1 MATTNSD
8 FFNPYFDP
16 SLWSGQTPSLYE
28 ALVSAVEQWALPA
41 LPRNLIRRGW
51 VPRAALPAGTR
62 DYAIVSILNRAR
74 QGTNTKQYTA
84 PTDPAD
90 PYGTITEL
98 TLRVATCQVDFYSES
113 EVGFMRADSLVTF
126 IRGTQGASWFRQWNI
141 GSLYCDDVQQM
152 DYTDGEKYQVMQS
165 TVTLRLAY
173 WSGLTSK
180 LQFFDDVKVSGVNPD
195 IVLDKQNL

>member
-8 FFNPYFDP
+8 FFNPYSDP
-16 SLWSGQTPSLYE
+16 SLWTGQTPSLYE

-74 QGTNTKQYTA
+74 QGTNTKDYTA
-84 PTDPAD
+84 PTDPAE
-90 PYGTITEL
+90 PFGTITER

-113 EVGFMRADSLVTF
+113 EAGFQRADSLVTF
-126 IRGTQGASWFRQWNI
+126 IRGMQGCSWFRQWNI
-141 GSLYCDDVQQM
+141 GSLYCDDVIQQS
-152 DYTDGEKYQVMQS
+152 YTDGEKYEVMQS
-165 TVTLRLAY
+165 TVTLRLSY

-180 LQFFDDVKVSGVNPD
+180 LQFFDNVKVAGVNPD
-195 IVLDKQNL
+195 IVLDKN

>member
-16 SLWSGQTPSLYE
+16 TIWNGQTPSLYE
-28 ALVSAVEQWALPA
+28 ALITAVESWALPA
-41 LPRNLIRRGW
+41 LSRDFIRRGW

-74 QGTNTKQYTA
+74 QGTNVKEYNA
-84 PTDPAD
+84 PTKPEE
-90 PYGTITEL
+90 PFGTITER

-113 EVGFMRADSLVTF
+113 EAGFQRADSLVTF
-126 IRGTQGASWFRQWNI
+126 VRGTQGASWFRQWGI
-141 GSLYCDDVQQM
+141 GSLYCDDIQQM

-165 TVTLRLAY
+165 TVTLRLSY
-173 WSGLTSK
+173 WSGITSK
-180 LQFFDDVKVSGVNPD
+180 LQFFDNVRVAGVNPD
-195 IVLDKQNL
+195 IVLDKN

>member
-1 MATTNSD
+1 MAATNTD

-16 SLWSGQTPSLYE
+16 SLWTGQTPSLYE

-41 LPRNLIRRGW
+41 LPKGLVRRGW

-74 QGTNTKQYTA
+74 QGTNTKQYNA
-84 PTDPAD
+84 PTDPAE
-90 PYGTITEL
+90 PFGTITEL

-113 EVGFMRADSLVTF
+113 EAGFMRADSLVTF
-126 IRGTQGASWFRQWNI
+126 VRGTQGASWFRQWGI

-195 IVLDKQNL
+195 IVLDKN

>member
-16 SLWSGQTPSLYE
+16 TLWTGQTPSLYE
-28 ALVSAVEQWALPA
+28 ALVTAVETWALPA

-62 DYAIVSILNRAR
+62 DYAIVSVLNRQR
-74 QGTNTKQYTA
+74 HGTNTKQYNA
-84 PTDPAD
+84 PTDPAE
-90 PYGTITEL
+90 PFGTITEL

-113 EVGFMRADSLVTF
+113 EAGFMRADSLVTF
-126 IRGTQGASWFRQWNI
+126 IRGTQGASWFRQWGI
-141 GSLYCDDVQQM
+141 GSLYCDDAQALE
-152 DYTDGEKYQVMQS
+152 YTDGEKYQVMQS
-165 TVTLRLAY
+165 TVTFRLSY

-180 LQFFDDVKVSGVNPD
+180 LQFFDNVRVSGLNPD
-195 IVLDKQNL
+195 IVLDKN

>member
-1 MATTNSD
+1 MAITNSD

-16 SLWSGQTPSLYE
+16 SLWTGQTPSLYE

-41 LPRNLIRRGW
+41 LPKGLVRRGW

-84 PTDPAD
+84 PTDPAE
-90 PYGTITEL
+90 PFGTITEL

-113 EVGFMRADSLVTF
+113 DAGFQRADSLVTF
-126 IRGTQGASWFRQWNI
+126 IRGTQGASWFRQWSI

-165 TVTLRLAY
+165 TVTLRLSY

-180 LQFFDDVKVSGVNPD
+180 LQFFDNVKVSGVNPD
-195 IVLDKQNL
+195 IILDKN

>member
-16 SLWSGQTPSLYE
+16 TIWNGQTPSLYE
-28 ALVSAVEQWALPA
+28 ALVTAVEGWALPA
-41 LPRNLIRRGW
+41 LPRALIRRGW

-74 QGTNTKQYTA
+74 HGTNVKEYTA
-84 PTDPAD
+84 PTKPEE
-90 PYGTITEL
+90 PFGTITER

-113 EVGFMRADSLVTF
+113 EEGFQRADSLVTF
-126 IRGTQGASWFRQWNI
+126 LRGTTGASWFRQWGI
-141 GSLYCDDVQQM
+141 GSLYCDDIVQQ

-165 TVTLRLAY
+165 TVTLRLSY
-173 WSGLTSK
+173 WSGLVSK
-180 LQFFDDVKVSGVNPD
+180 LQFFDNVKVEGVNPD
-195 IVLDKQNL
+195 IVLDK

>member
-8 FFNPYFDP
+8 FFNPYSDP
-16 SLWSGQTPSLYE
+16 SLWTGQTPSLYE

-84 PTDPAD
+84 PTDPAE

-113 EVGFMRADSLVTF
+113 EAGFMRADSLVTF
-126 IRGTQGASWFRQWNI
+126 IRGTQGASWFRQWGI
-141 GSLYCDDVQQM
+141 GSLYAEDTVQQEY
-152 DYTDGEKYQVMQS
+152 DDGEKYQVMQS
-165 TVTLRLAY
+165 TVTLRLSY

-180 LQFFDDVKVSGVNPD
+180 LQFFDNVKVSGVNPD
-195 IVLDKQNL
+195 IVLDKN

>member
-1 MATTNSD
+1 MAATNTD
-8 FFNPYFDP
+8 FTNPYFDP
-16 SLWSGQTPSLYE
+16 SQWTGQTPSLYE

-41 LPRNLIRRGW
+41 LPKGLVRRGW

-74 QGTNTKQYTA
+74 HGTNTKAYTS
-84 PTDPAD
+84 PTSPQE
-90 PYGTITEL
+90 PFGTITEL

-113 EVGFMRADSLVTF
+113 DAGFQRADSLVTF
-126 IRGTQGASWFRQWNI
+126 IRGTQGASWFRQWGI
-141 GSLYCDDVQQM
+141 GSLYCDDVVQQ

-180 LQFFDDVKVSGVNPD
+180 LQFFDNVKVAGLNPD
-195 IVLDKQNL
+195 IVLDK

>member
-1 MATTNSD
+1 MAVTNPD

-16 SLWSGQTPSLYE
+16 SLWQGQTPSLYE

-74 QGTNTKQYTA
+74 QGTNTKDYTA
-84 PTDPAD
+84 PTDPAE
-90 PYGTITEL
+90 PFGTITER

-113 EVGFMRADSLVTF
+113 EAGFQRADSLVTF
-126 IRGTQGASWFRQWNI
+126 IRGMQGCSWFRQWNI
-141 GSLYCDDVQQM
+141 GSLYCDDVIQQS
-152 DYTDGEKYQVMQS
+152 YTDGEKYEVMQS
-165 TVTLRLAY
+165 TVTLRLSY

-180 LQFFDDVKVSGVNPD
+180 LQFFDNVKVAGVNPD
-195 IVLDKQNL
+195 IVLDKN

>member
-16 SLWSGQTPSLYE
+16 SLWTGQTPSLYE

-74 QGTNTKQYTA
+74 QGTNTKQYA
-84 PTDPAD
+84 PPTDPAE
-90 PYGTITEL
+90 PFGTITEL

-113 EVGFMRADSLVTF
+113 EAGFMRADSLVTF

-141 GSLYCDDVQQM
+141 GSLYCDDVIQQS
-152 DYTDGEKYQVMQS
+152 YTDSEKYEVMQS

-180 LQFFDDVKVSGVNPD
+180 LQFFDNVRVSGVNPD

>member
-1 MATTNSD
+1 MAATNSD

-16 SLWSGQTPSLYE
+16 SIWNGQTPSLYE

-74 QGTNTKQYTA
+74 QGTNTKTYTA

-113 EVGFMRADSLVTF
+113 EAGFQRADSLVTF
-126 IRGTQGASWFRQWNI
+126 IRGTQGASWFRQWSI

-165 TVTLRLAY
+165 TVTLRLSY

-180 LQFFDDVKVSGVNPD
+180 IQFFDDVKVAGVNPD
-195 IVLDKQNL
+195 IVLDKN

>member
-1 MATTNSD
+1 MAVTNPD

-16 SLWSGQTPSLYE
+16 SLWQGQTPSLYE

-74 QGTNTKQYTA
+74 QGTNTKDYTA
-84 PTDPAD
+84 PTDPAE
-90 PYGTITEL
+90 PFGTITER

-113 EVGFMRADSLVTF
+113 EAGFQRADSLVTF
-126 IRGTQGASWFRQWNI
+126 IRGMQGCSWFRQWNI
-141 GSLYCDDVQQM
+141 GSLYCDDVVQQSY
-152 DYTDGEKYQVMQS
+152 DDGEKYEVMQS
-165 TVTLRLAY
+165 TVTLRLSY

-195 IVLDKQNL
+195 IVLDKN

>member
-16 SLWSGQTPSLYE
+16 SIWSGQTPSLYE

-41 LPRNLIRRGW
+41 LPKGLVRRGW

-74 QGTNTKQYTA
+74 HGTNTKQYSA
-84 PTDPAD
+84 PTDPAE
-90 PYGTITEL
+90 PFGTITEL

-113 EVGFMRADSLVTF
+113 DAGFQRADSLVTF
-126 IRGTQGASWFRQWNI
+126 IRGTQGASWFRQWGI
-141 GSLYCDDVQQM
+141 GSLYCDDVIGQ

-165 TVTLRLAY
+165 TVTLRLSY

-180 LQFFDDVKVSGVNPD
+180 LQFFDNVKVSGLNPD
-195 IVLDKQNL
+195 IVLDK

>member
-1 MATTNSD
+1 MAVTNPD

-16 SLWSGQTPSLYE
+16 SLWQGQTPSLYE

-74 QGTNTKQYTA
+74 QGTNTKDYTA
-84 PTDPAD
+84 PTDPAE
-90 PYGTITEL
+90 PFGTITER

-113 EVGFMRADSLVTF
+113 EAGFQRADSLVTF
-126 IRGTQGASWFRQWNI
+126 VRGTQGASWFRQWGI

-165 TVTLRLAY
+165 TVTLRLSY

-195 IVLDKQNL
+195 IVLDKN

>member
-1 MATTNSD
+1 MAVTNPD

-16 SLWSGQTPSLYE
+16 SLWQGQTPSLYE

-74 QGTNTKQYTA
+74 QGTNTKDYTA
-84 PTDPAD
+84 PTDPAE
-90 PYGTITEL
+90 PFGTITER

-113 EVGFMRADSLVTF
+113 EAGFQRADSLVTF
-126 IRGTQGASWFRQWNI
+126 IRGMQGCSWFRQWNI
-141 GSLYCDDVQQM
+141 GSLYCDDVVQQSY
-152 DYTDGEKYQVMQS
+152 DDGEKYEVMQS
-165 TVTLRLAY
+165 TVTLRLSY
-173 WSGLTSK
+173 WSGITSK
-180 LQFFDDVKVSGVNPD
+180 LQFFDNVNVSSLNPD
-195 IVLDKQNL
+195 IVLDK

>member
-1 MATTNSD
+1 MAATNTD
-8 FFNPYFDP
+8 FFNPYSDP
-16 SLWSGQTPSLYE
+16 SLWTGQTPNLYE

-74 QGTNTKQYTA
+74 QGTNTKDYTA
-84 PTDPAD
+84 PTDPAE
-90 PYGTITEL
+90 PFGTITER
-98 TLRVATCQVDFYSES
+98 TLRVATCQVDFYSGS
-113 EVGFMRADSLVTF
+113 EAGFQRADSLVTF
-126 IRGTQGASWFRQWNI
+126 IRGTQGASWFRQWSI

-152 DYTDGEKYQVMQS
+152 DYVDGEKYQVMQS

-180 LQFFDDVKVSGVNPD
+180 LQFFDNVKVAGVNPD
-195 IVLDKQNL
+195 IVLDKN

>member
-1 MATTNSD
+1 MAATNTD

-16 SLWSGQTPSLYE
+16 SLWTGQTPSLYE

-41 LPRNLIRRGW
+41 LPKGLVRRGW

-74 QGTNTKQYTA
+74 QGTNTKTYTA
-84 PTDPAD
+84 PTDPAE

-113 EVGFMRADSLVTF
+113 EAGFMRADSLVTF
-126 IRGTQGASWFRQWNI
+126 VRGTQGASWFRQWSI

-180 LQFFDDVKVSGVNPD
+180 LQFFDNVKVAGVNPD
-195 IVLDKQNL
+195 IVLDKN

>member
-1 MATTNSD
+1 MAITNSD

-16 SLWSGQTPSLYE
+16 SLWTGQTLSLYE

-74 QGTNTKQYTA
+74 QGTNTKTYTA
-84 PTDPAD
+84 PTDPAE

-98 TLRVATCQVDFYSES
+98 TLRVATCQVDFYSET
-113 EVGFMRADSLVTF
+113 EAGFMRADSLVTF

-180 LQFFDDVKVSGVNPD
+180 LQFFDNVKVAGVNPD
-195 IVLDKQNL
+195 IVLDKQ

>member
-16 SLWSGQTPSLYE
+16 SIWNGQTPSLYE

-74 QGTNTKQYTA
+74 QGTNTKDYAA
-84 PTDPAD
+84 PTDPAELF
-90 PYGTITEL
+90 GTITER

-113 EVGFMRADSLVTF
+113 EAGFMRADSLVTF

-165 TVTLRLAY
+165 TVTLRLSY

-195 IVLDKQNL
+195 IVLDKN

>member
-16 SLWSGQTPSLYE
+16 SLWTGQTPSLYE

-74 QGTNTKQYTA
+74 QGTNTKTYTA

-98 TLRVATCQVDFYSES
+98 TLRVATCQVDFYSET
-113 EVGFMRADSLVTF
+113 EAGFMRADSLVTF
-126 IRGTQGASWFRQWNI
+126 VRGTQGASWFRQWSI

-165 TVTLRLAY
+165 TVTLRLSY

-180 LQFFDDVKVSGVNPD
+180 LQFFDDVKVAGVNPD
-195 IVLDKQNL
+195 IVLDKN

>member
-1 MATTNSD
+1 MAATNTD
-8 FFNPYFDP
+8 FVNPYFDP

-28 ALVSAVEQWALPA
+28 AMVSAVEQWALPA
-41 LPRNLIRRGW
+41 LPKGLVRRGW

-74 QGTNTKQYTA
+74 QGTNTKTYTA

-113 EVGFMRADSLVTF
+113 EAGFMRADSLVTF
-126 IRGTQGASWFRQWNI
+126 IRGTQGASWFRQWSI
-141 GSLYCDDVQQM
+141 GSLYCDDIVQQ

-165 TVTLRLAY
+165 TVTLRLSY

-180 LQFFDDVKVSGVNPD
+180 LQFFDNVKVAGVNPD
-195 IVLDKQNL
+195 IVLDKN

>member
-16 SLWSGQTPSLYE
+16 TLWTGQTPSLYE
-28 ALVSAVEQWALPA
+28 ALVSAVEGWALPA

-98 TLRVATCQVDFYSES
+98 TLRVATCQVDFYSEG
-113 EVGFMRADSLVTF
+113 EAGFMRADSLVTF
-126 IRGTQGASWFRQWNI
+126 IRGIQGASWFRQWGI

-165 TVTLRLAY
+165 TVTLRLSY

-180 LQFFDDVKVSGVNPD
+180 LQFFDNVKVSSLNPD
-195 IVLDKQNL
+195 IVLDK

>member
-1 MATTNSD
+1 MAATNTD
-8 FFNPYFDP
+8 FFNPYFAP
-16 SLWSGQTPSLYE
+16 TLWTGQTPSLYE

-41 LPRNLIRRGW
+41 LPKGLVRRGW

-74 QGTNTKQYTA
+74 QGTNTKTYTA
-84 PTDPAD
+84 PTDPAE
-90 PYGTITEL
+90 PFGTITEL

-113 EVGFMRADSLVTF
+113 DAGFQRADSLVTF
-126 IRGTQGASWFRQWNI
+126 IRGTQGASWFRQWSI

-195 IVLDKQNL
+195 IVLDKN